1 MSKRIRR
8 GLLCAVM
15 LAGACSRDLSILAPT
30 GELSLTVPGKH
41 DDHSAI
47 IALALAGTN
56 SCDVVSRRPTDPPE
70 KARKT
75 RVVLALPAQLAGR
88 KRVRT
93 VDPVEEGQVVESKAP
108 IGVARLVRWDPATGA
123 KILDASCAIPA
134 TKEAVAFT
142 RRYLSSAA
150 NDLGVSQG
158 SNLRVQPG
166 YSNLIETMQ
175 CWYDPAE
182 DSVDCGGVTCAR
194 VYAQLRTA
202 SIVGSSSIMSNLGDG
217 DVFLCANDCVVANW
231 ATISCGGGSGVFG
244 GPVDGGGGGSTGSSS
259 GSVPAAAPE
268 GIDQGLYEHLNPT
281 EKTLCHE
288 HNYECAMYLLD
299 GNNAFDWVR
308 EAAPDGAGHNDAWD
322 AMRHAYFMAM
332 LARDIGGGRALVW
345 GSAHESE
352 NSPEIEA
359 TEGCMDRYN
368 NNVGAS
374 IGANRQG
381 WFNYALQQL
390 VIAALGNNQLKTQ
403 TCTP

>member
-41 DDHSAI
+41 DDHSSI

-108 IGVARLVRWDPATGA
+108 IGVARLVRWDRATGA

-244 GPVDGGGGGSTGSSS
+244 GPVDGGGGGSTMNALCISWTATTRSIGSEKRLQTVRCTTTHGTRCDMRTSWRCWRAISEVVVRSCGDPLTKAKTVQRSRPPKVAWIGTTTMSELQSAPIGKAGSTTRSSS
-259 GSVPAAAPE
+259 
-268 GIDQGLYEHLNPT
+268 
-281 EKTLCHE
+281 
-288 HNYECAMYLLD
+288 
-299 GNNAFDWVR
+299 W
-308 EAAPDGAGHNDAWD
+308 
-322 AMRHAYFMAM
+322 
-332 LARDIGGGRALVW
+332 
-345 GSAHESE
+345 
-352 NSPEIEA
+352 
-359 TEGCMDRYN
+359 
-368 NNVGAS
+368 
-374 IGANRQG
+374 
-381 WFNYALQQL
+381 
-390 VIAALGNNQLKTQ
+390 
-403 TCTP
+403 